1 MVVLLIVNEV
11 VDKEDVSKVNKTI
24 SLVGLQTLLVV
35 PRSVLPLIHWQS
47 EIIEMILMIF
57 LKVLFNLVMRISAW
71 NVLDHQVGSCFF
83 AAENLVKID
92 WSTIVLTLV

>member
-1 MVVLLIVNEV
+1 
-11 VDKEDVSKVNKTI
+11 
-24 SLVGLQTLLVV
+24 
-35 PRSVLPLIHWQS
+35 
-47 EIIEMILMIF
+47 MILMIF